1 MKLITKDPIVEIAY
15 LVIGVLLSLYFIFKA
30 KKRVH
35 YYMFGFLGLF
45 LMLNDL
51 CALFPSSLD
60 YYGLNT
66 MKDYLSMLGIGKAIS
81 AVLLTVS
88 LVIAFWVYKIKFN
101 KKTSVYLD
109 LTVYVLAFIKII
121 FTIIPPDEVVVN
133 EIPYLYGALSSLPLI
148 ALLVLAVIISYRTY
162 KSDNDEAIQYICAII
177 LSLSVMSESTI
188 ISFKSFSTMIV
199 SLLIPVSIIVSYLI
213 IKDLRSIR
221 KKE

>member
-15 LVIGVLLSLYFIFKA
+15 LVIGVLLSLYFIIKA

-162 KSDNDEAIQYICAII
+162 KFDNDEAAQYICAII